1 MTTERRCG
9 SCKRPMRRV
18 RVRAADAPGTVQEGA
33 RGLCST
39 CQDHPEGHTPQ
50 VPMDWLSQECE
61 DCGKGLRPPRS
72 HAADYPGRV
81 WPARKELCK
90 NCYDKRAELTAPPCK
105 VDGCEMK
112 AKRTGKCNHHYMQA
126 YHARRSS
133 GPATKPAPAPC
144 SVEGCDAEAR
154 CRGMCNTHYRRVWR
168 SEKRALLP
176 QCAVEGCERVIRA
189 EGLCASHY
197 SAQQREKKRAKER
210 EKKQAQREAT
220 PQHEVTD
227 PGLLRFYARRNT
239 RLNSRTR
246 PKLRRTSI

>member
-9 SCKRPMRRV
+9 SCKRPMRRS
-18 RVRAADAPGTVQEGA
+18 RALAADAPGTVQEGA

-39 CQDHPEGHTPQ
+39 CQDHPEGHIPQ

-72 HAADYPGRV
+72 RLADYPDRAR
-81 WPARKELCK
+81 PARKGLCEK
-90 NCYDKRAELTAPPCK
+90 CRDKRAELTAPPCK

-126 YHARRSS
+126 YHARRSA
-133 GPATKPAPAPC
+133 GPVTKPAPAPC

-154 CRGMCNTHYRRVWR
+154 CRGMCNTHYRRAWR
-168 SEKRALLP
+168 SEKRAVLP
-176 QCAVEGCERVIRA
+176 QCTVEGCEMVIRA

-197 SAQQREKKRAKER
+197 SAQQREKKRAQER
-210 EKKQAQREAT
+210 EKKQLEAT

-227 PGLLRFYARRNT
+227 PALARYLRGREA
-239 RLNSRTR
+239 RLNKRTP
-246 PKLRRTSI
+246 PKIRRTSI

>member
-9 SCKRPMRRV
+9 SCRRPMRSP

-39 CQDHPEGHTPQ
+39 CQDHPEGHIPQ
-50 VPMDWLSQECE
+50 GPMDWLSQVCE

-72 HAADYPGRV
+72 RAADYPDRA
-81 WPARKELCK
+81 WPARKGLCGK
-90 NCYDKRAELTAPPCK
+90 CRDKRAELTAPPCK

-112 AKRTGKCNHHYMQA
+112 AKRTGKCNRHYMQA
-126 YHARRSS
+126 YHARRSA
-133 GPATKPAPAPC
+133 GPTPKPPPAAC
-144 SVEGCDAEAR
+144 SVEGCDVAAR
-154 CRGMCNTHYRRVWR
+154 QRGMCNTHYRRVWR

-176 QCAVEGCERVIRA
+176 QCTVEGCERVIRA

-197 SAQQREKKRAKER
+197 SAQQRDRKRAQER
-210 EKKQAQREAT
+210 EKKQLAAT
-220 PQHEVTD
+220 PQPEVTD
-227 PGLLRFYARRNT
+227 PALARYLAARNT